1 MKGFILLHRSFL
13 DWEWYKVPSVR
24 IVFEYCLMRANY
36 TDTKIQ
42 GIKLKRG
49 QFLTSIPTIAEANG
63 ITIQNVRTALKKLED
78 SGNLTRTTH
87 SKYSIITVV
96 NYNEYQISNSQL
108 TDNQQSANS
117 QLTDNQQSANSQLTT
132 DNKNNTKNKKERNI
146 KERKK
151 FVPPTVEEAKA
162 YISEKHLNVDPVRF
176 VNYYESTGWKRGKTP
191 IKDWKACIRTWASN
205 SNERASPEVGVWF

>member
-1 MKGFILLHRSFL
+1 
-13 DWEWYKVPSVR
+13 
-24 IVFEYCLMRANY
+24 MRANY

-146 KERKK
+146 KERK

-205 SNERASPEVGVWF
+205 SNERATPEVGVWF